1 MRVEKI
7 LENSDIQD
15 IPILYVLRVI
25 TAIQKEIL
33 NEQPSRIC
41 ENLSKNNKQS
51 KE

>member
-33 NEQPSRIC
+33 DEQSGRIC
-41 ENLSKNNKQS
+41 ENLSKNNKQY